1 MKNNYSPKHGRYSYH
16 ASFSTPLLNRGTRR
30 QPHKRWGTREWL
42 FTASIIVPA
51 GIAVYKCW
59 RKETSKKKEQERDIE
74 NKLIAINKTS
84 EARLREMDKAHHHKM
99 TEIERNH
106 MNDLEKLDKEFE
118 NFCKK
123 EEFRELH
130 SREGQSEVDYDHPSE
145 SIPDTIN
152 KPDRVRR
159 FKYIQDTP
167 LTFGD
172 LACLYSIPGLGKS
185 ILANGMLIGAA
196 SGMPSGLG
204 CYSHEETPPMYA
216 LLYDAE
222 QTDEDIQVRY
232 GVNNAVLPNIERV
245 SDCNFDDNPMLLVK
259 DIQRKVWAKKQNAI
273 VCIDNTSKM
282 FPTIQ
287 AKVVSKTIKALEK
300 LQEYAKED
308 GFSLTVLLVSH
319 SVKDPKKSKSVANM
333 SGSANWSRF
342 AKTVISL
349 SALSDEN
356 NAYKVMKI
364 EKNRRGKQG
373 EEFILRME
381 EKPYLHFVND
391 AEATANHIQ
400 EKPSN
405 DGFKGWPNQIRGVS
419 RQLAVEI
426 ADAYIPRKNGAG
438 SLYKHFQNRPGVK
451 NGKQI
456 QRIIKDVGRLRAKH
470 QSE

>member
-1 MKNNYSPKHGRYSYH
+1 MKKNYSPKHGRYGYH
-16 ASFSTPLLNRGTRR
+16 ASFNPSLLNRGTGR

-51 GIAVYKCW
+51 GIAVYKCR

-84 EARLREMDKAHHHKM
+84 EARLREMEKAHQHKM

-106 MNDLEKLDKEFE
+106 LNDLEKLDKEFE

-130 SREGQSEVDYDHPSE
+130 SRESQSEVDYDHPSE
-145 SIPDTIN
+145 SISDTIN

-196 SGMPSGLG
+196 SGTPSGLG

-232 GVNNAVLPNIERV
+232 GVNDAMLPNIERV
-245 SDCNFDDNPMLLVK
+245 SDCNFDDKPMLLVK
-259 DIQRKVWAKKQNAI
+259 DIERKVWAKRQNAI

-282 FPTIQ
+282 FPTIP
-287 AKVVSKTIKALEK
+287 AKVVAQTVKAMEN
-300 LQEYAKED
+300 LQAKAKAD
-308 GFSLTVLLVSH
+308 GFSLTILLITH

-349 SALSDEN
+349 STLYGEN
-356 NAYKVMKI
+356 NVYKVMKI

-391 AEATANHIQ
+391 AVATANHLQ
-400 EKPSN
+400 EKPPT
-405 DGFKGWPNQIRGVS
+405 DGFKDWPKEIRGVS
-419 RQLAVEI
+419 RQLALEI
-426 ADAYIPRKNGAG
+426 ADAYIPGEYGAG
-438 SLYKHFQNRPGVK
+438 KLYKHFQNRPGV
-451 NGKQI
+451 NNEKQI
-456 QRIIKDVGRLRAKH
+456 QRLIKDVEKLRAKNH
-470 QSE
+470 SE